1 MILARTNIAAAM
13 MIAAASAS
21 LSAQAG
27 RAAAAPGAQTSAVK
41 VTEAAPGL
49 LKRAKI
55 ASDAA
60 IASAQAKVPTGK
72 LDTAEI
78 EEEDGKLI
86 YSLVFK
92 IAGKTG
98 VEEVAVD
105 AMNGKV
111 LGVEHETPEDI
122 AKEKK
127 ADSVA
132 AGKAKA
138 KAAGR
143 GRGGR

>member
-1 MILARTNIAAAM
+1 MERHMILARTNIAVAM

-92 IAGKTG
+92 IAGKT
-98 VEEVAVD
+98 
-105 AMNGKV
+105 
-111 LGVEHETPEDI
+111 
-122 AKEKK
+122 
-127 ADSVA
+127 
-132 AGKAKA
+132 
-138 KAAGR
+138 
-143 GRGGR
+143 